1 MKKCAIVGIGNI
13 MFCDDGL
20 GVYAA
25 EFIRRNFI
33 IPPKFDIFDGG
44 TLGFGMMTL
53 FQEYETIVILS
64 TTSEGESGDLFHFSK
79 EELLAQGTVRQ
90 SANEVEVAQM
100 LEICSILE
108 DDEMAQIEIVAM
120 HPGDIVP
127 VETSL
132 TPIVKEAFPLMIE
145 KTLEV
150 LRLHQIDLRPRKTH
164 ISLDAIIEDYAH
176 PRQSATL

>member
-1 MKKCAIVGIGNI
+1 LKKCAIVGIGNI

-33 IPPKFDIFDGG
+33 IPPKVDVYDGG

-64 TTSEGESGDLFHFSK
+64 TTSEGESGDLFHFTK
-79 EELLAQGTVRQ
+79 EELLSQGSVRQ

-120 HPGDIVP
+120 HPGDIIP
-127 VETSL
+127 VETNL
-132 TPIVKEAFPLMIE
+132 TPVVRKAFMPMID

-150 LRLHQIDLRPRKTH
+150 LRLHRIDLRPRKNS
-164 ISLDAIIEDYAH
+164 ISLDAIIADYAH
-176 PRQSATL
+176 PRQQVNR